1 MNQSRCQIP
10 LFLIRLGENDTE
22 NQLDLVTPPLENPLG
37 DLASYKDDMEWTTDC
52 LELIIDTPPQQQP
65 DPLEV
70 FKVGIFGWN
79 VIKEASKLNEVLAS
93 KVIRFV
99 DQLFESDEWHF
110 APGLHL
116 LIGTYTT

>member
-22 NQLDLVTPPLENPLG
+22 NQLYLVTPPLENPLG

-99 DQLFESDEWHF
+99 D
-110 APGLHL
+110 
-116 LIGTYTT
+116 

>member
-1 MNQSRCQIP
+1 
-10 LFLIRLGENDTE
+10 
-22 NQLDLVTPPLENPLG
+22 
-37 DLASYKDDMEWTTDC
+37 MEWITDC

-70 FKVGIFGWN
+70 FKHKVGIFGWN

-99 DQLFESDEWHF
+99 D
-110 APGLHL
+110 
-116 LIGTYTT
+116 